1 MEVGSICKERQGKP
15 ETLILVY
22 RRNRGKWMRATGYY
36 LVSIRLDRYVFREHD
51 KYRYRSSIR
60 VPQNSLSF
68 HPNANFQDLRAF
80 D

>member
-36 LVSIRLDRYVFREHD
+36 LVSIRLDRYVFRERD
-51 KYRYRSSIR
+51 KYRYRSSTR

-68 HPNANFQDLRAF
+68 DPNANFQDLRAF